1 MSTLPTTA
9 VDMNLLVTLD
19 ALLSEGSVAGAA
31 QRMNLS
37 SPAMSRQLTRIRH
50 LLKDPI
56 LVRAG
61 RGLVP
66 TPRAQAL
73 RDRLRN
79 LVIEAEALVR
89 GEGVLDLA
97 SLDRTFTV
105 RTGDGFV
112 ASFGAKLGNIL
123 ADEAPR
129 ARLRFAPQGKEDV
142 DPLRQGEVDLD
153 IGVID
158 ALGPEIRL
166 QALIHDS
173 YVCIVRKGHPLAGKR
188 MTANAFVRFPHV
200 SVSRRGRFE
209 GPIDVE
215 LAKIGLKRTVSLA
228 VASFADALAV
238 ARTSDHIVC
247 VPQRLTRALCSG
259 LHSFP
264 LPVPTDKVVIS
275 MAWHPRFDADPAH
288 RWLRAKMREAC
299 RGSAPA

>member
-1 MSTLPTTA
+1 MSALSTTT

-66 TPRAQAL
+66 TPRAQAI

-79 LVIEAEALVR
+79 LVIEAETLVR

-97 SLDRTFTV
+97 TLERTFTV

-112 ASFGAKLGNIL
+112 ARVGAKLANIL

-129 ARLRFAPQGKEDV
+129 MRLRFAPQGKEDV
-142 DPLRQGEVDLD
+142 DPLRQGEVDID
-153 IGVID
+153 VGVID
-158 ALGPEIRL
+158 AMGPEIRL
-166 QALIHDS
+166 QALMHDT
-173 YVCIVRKGHPLAGKR
+173 YVCVVRTGHPLAGKR
-188 MTANAFVRFPHV
+188 MTANAFARFPHV

-209 GPIDVE
+209 GPIDAA
-215 LAKIGLKRTVSLA
+215 LANLGLKRDVSLA

-238 ARTSDHIVC
+238 ARTSNYIVS
-247 VPQRLTRALCSG
+247 VPQRLTKALCSG
-259 LHSFP
+259 LLSFP
-264 LPVPTDKVVIS
+264 LPVPTDKVAIS

-288 RWLRAKMREAC
+288 RWLRLKVREAC
-299 RGSAPA
+299 RASSTS